1 MAAVRTLLVIL
12 AHVAS
17 AECFA
22 LTPRVTRFTVSPR
35 TMSACATRSFGWH
48 EAHSGRDYA
57 RPTILMSVPSEAPE
71 VDCLVVGG
79 GISGLAAAFFADKAG
94 ASVLLGEK
102 NTQLGGVIQTQTDGA
117 AQWEEGPNTFQ
128 ASAKAMLRLV
138 ADLGLSDQIVASDPK
153 LPRFVYS
160 DNKLYALPKDIPK
173 LLSPWALLRAAV
185 GVLLP
190 QPAPASADETVASFI
205 ERTLGKEVPC
215 KALPQNTLVR
225 VALCGAHIG
234 TCPEE

>member
-1 MAAVRTLLVIL
+1 M
-12 AHVAS
+12 
-17 AECFA
+17 
-22 LTPRVTRFTVSPR
+22 
-35 TMSACATRSFGWH
+35 
-48 EAHSGRDYA
+48 
-57 RPTILMSVPSEAPE
+57 
-71 VDCLVVGG
+71 
-79 GISGLAAAFFADKAG
+79 
-94 ASVLLGEK
+94 LLGEK

-190 QPAPASADETVASFI
+190 QPAPASTSFFQDLLSEASLGTTEVA
-205 ERTLGKEVPC
+205 
-215 KALPQNTLVR
+215 
-225 VALCGAHIG
+225 
-234 TCPEE
+234 